1 MLTRF
6 KSHAK
11 ALSEQLPEAEDHVL
25 LLYGDNTDQEN
36 AEIERKL
43 PQIPDDETVVLV
55 ATGQK
60 IRGGFNFP
68 RLDTLI
74 LAMPISRPRVVEQ
87 YVGRLNRDY
96 PGKRNAVV
104 YDYVDSHIRVF
115 DHMYQKRL
123 RTYKKIGYRI
133 ASGTDSLQKDYD
145 YHVNAIYDSGNYMDA
160 FKRDLLEAKESIVI
174 GSPQLDQGKVDRFVK
189 IITPKIEDGVKV
201 CVIIQNSAI
210 MTYDNEDHL
219 LYMADETKQAGVDV
233 VMTEEY
239 GNHYAVIDDQLVWHG
254 GMNLLG
260 KEDAWD
266 NLMRT
271 KDPDAAQELLLM
283 AQKAREASFL

>member
-11 ALSEQLPEAEDHVL
+11 ALSEQLSEAEDHVL

-160 FKRDLLEAKESIVI
+160 FKRDLLEAKESVVI
-174 GSPQLDQGKVDRFVK
+174 GSPQLAEIK
-189 IITPKIEDGVKV
+189 
-201 CVIIQNSAI
+201 S
-210 MTYDNEDHL
+210 L
-219 LYMADETKQAGVDV
+219 LLLRWHCLDKRAKRLCSWSGIR
-233 VMTEEY
+233 
-239 GNHYAVIDDQLVWHG
+239 GNMYLSEQVSAVIESETGTMVKW
-254 GMNLLG
+254 GMNYVERRGRQKQKPRSGILAKYSFDAFACCRDCNWRRRNSFRCFAGCQAFLL
-260 KEDAWD
+260 A
-266 NLMRT
+266 
-271 KDPDAAQELLLM
+271 
-283 AQKAREASFL
+283 